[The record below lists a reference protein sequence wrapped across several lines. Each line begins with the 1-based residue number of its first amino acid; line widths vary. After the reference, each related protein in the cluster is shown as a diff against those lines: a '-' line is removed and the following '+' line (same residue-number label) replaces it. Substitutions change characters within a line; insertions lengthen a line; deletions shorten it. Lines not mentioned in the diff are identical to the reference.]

1 MAQKDTS
8 ERQLPELAIGWAD
21 EMTDEEKFG
30 KFISG
35 GAVYDT
41 QEDEL
46 QSVNPE
52 TGFLPTDPQSMGEN
66 WEAIQQAALDR
77 GSEE

>member
-1 MAQKDTS
+1 MP
-8 ERQLPELAIGWAD
+8 ERVLPELALGWSD
-21 EMTDEEKFG
+21 EMTDEDKSG

-35 GAVYDT
+35 SAVYDT

-52 TGFLPTDPQSMGEN
+52 TGLLPTDPQIMGPN

-77 GSEE
+77 GAE